1 MTGARRTLASGIH
14 LGNKCCN
21 RSRLGVVLGQGY
33 KYEPLEFVIGIEQF
47 HNKPALCQ
55 LLGVGIR
62 VTRKIRVGFFG
73 VSRNRVSEN
82 ATRCLTDEMET
93 RHFGYPKIRVR
104 IQVIPELTEQSA
116 LFKNS
121 QKNFQGHP
129 SINRIHTAQAYNTI
143 QLYIHRRTKRTKRHA
158 NWRREADHT
167 SIH

>member
-1 MTGARRTLASGIH
+1 
-14 LGNKCCN
+14 
-21 RSRLGVVLGQGY
+21 VLGQGY

-55 LLGVGIR
+55 LLGAGIR
-62 VTRKIRVGFFG
+62 VTRKIRVGFFE

-82 ATRCLTDEMET
+82 ATGCLTDEMET

-121 QKNFQGHP
+121 QKISKVIHPLTESTQHKLTTQYNF
-129 SINRIHTAQAYNTI
+129 
-143 QLYIHRRTKRTKRHA
+143 
-158 NWRREADHT
+158 T
-167 SIH
+167 SIEERRGQKGMQIGEEKHIVQLFTDLAC